1 MFYGRIHG
9 FGFSVSLSLSL
20 TSLGW
25 RGARAGASRCRL
37 PTSISKIVEWWK
49 ETRLCIPLRD
59 ERQRRAVAGFPRW
72 ANPVRSRRLAV
83 GLGVADAPR
92 LAWCTGGG
100 DPASI
105 ALDI

>member
-20 TSLGW
+20 TSLGL

-49 ETRLCIPLRD
+49 ETRLCITLRD
-59 ERQRRAVAGFPRW
+59 ASQWIMSAG
-72 ANPVRSRRLAV
+72 RSMKHLGGTHIGIRL
-83 GLGVADAPR
+83 
-92 LAWCTGGG
+92 TF
-100 DPASI
+100 
-105 ALDI
+105 